1 MFFVMSSGS
10 EIRERNLDQD
20 CCKSHP
26 KIPWKRLCPPRYHHV
41 TFTLV
46 HGIKQ
51 S

>member
-1 MFFVMSSGS
+1 MFFVMSSGN

-20 CCKSHP
+20 FYKSHP
-26 KIPWKRLCPPRYHHV
+26 KIPWKRLCPSRYHNV
-41 TFTLV
+41 TCTLV

>member
-1 MFFVMSSGS
+1 MSSGS

-20 CCKSHP
+20 CCKSNP
-26 KIPWKRLCPPRYHHV
+26 KISYKRLCPSCYHHV
-41 TFTLV
+41 TCTLV